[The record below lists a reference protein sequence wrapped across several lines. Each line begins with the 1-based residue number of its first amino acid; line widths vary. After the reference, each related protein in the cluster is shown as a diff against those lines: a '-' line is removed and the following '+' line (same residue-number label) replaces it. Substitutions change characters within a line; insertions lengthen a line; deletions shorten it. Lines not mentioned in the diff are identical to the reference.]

1 MRRNLRVLFFLVIL
15 FFLLR
20 IFSISEQPSDKY
32 LDYIDI
38 GFQKIVIDSIEYVK
52 DGSVNE
58 LHQVDLTDIKTVNSR
73 SFTFSNIVA
82 DGIFWSSEVEAIVPS
97 GPTGQET
104 FTKMN
109 ELRAKKVRSLDS
121 AFCNGALQAP
131 WKKTNRFVYFD
142 DGSNACARYRELTEA
157 IQGDIMAFYMARLL
171 GISNSPITILSEV
184 KVKSLDRQ
192 I

>member
-38 GFQKIVIDSIEYVK
+38 GFQKIVIDSIENVK
-52 DGSVNE
+52 DGSVNDQ
-58 LHQVDLTDIKTVNSR
+58 QVDLTDIKTVNSR

>member
-38 GFQKIVIDSIEYVK
+38 GFQKIVIDSIENVK
-52 DGSVNE
+52 DGSVNDQ
-58 LHQVDLTDIKTVNSR
+58 QVDLTDIKTVNSR

-121 AFCNGALQAP
+121 AFCNGALQDP

>member
-20 IFSISEQPSDKY
+20 IFSISEQPGDKY

-52 DGSVNE
+52 DGSVNV
-58 LHQVDLTDIKTVNSR
+58 HQVDLTDIKMVNSR

-109 ELRAKKVRSLDS
+109 ELRAKKVSSLDS
-121 AFCNGALQAP
+121 AFCNGALQDP
-131 WKKTNRFVYFD
+131 REKTNRFVYFD

>member
-52 DGSVNE
+52 DGSVND
-58 LHQVDLTDIKTVNSR
+58 HQVDLTDIKTVNSR

-121 AFCNGALQAP
+121 AFCNGALQDP

>member
-1 MRRNLRVLFFLVIL
+1 M
-15 FFLLR
+15 LR

-38 GFQKIVIDSIEYVK
+38 GFQKIVIESIEYVK
-52 DGSVNE
+52 DGSVNDQ
-58 LHQVDLTDIKTVNSR
+58 QVDLTDIKTVSSR